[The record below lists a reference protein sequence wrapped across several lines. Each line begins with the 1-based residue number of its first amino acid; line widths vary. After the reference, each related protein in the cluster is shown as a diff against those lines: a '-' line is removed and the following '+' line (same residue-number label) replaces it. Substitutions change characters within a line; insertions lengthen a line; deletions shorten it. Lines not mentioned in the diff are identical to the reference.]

1 MQAPKGIF
9 APEEY
14 TKNTPKNPITVYCLF
29 EITTRVVIRKSH
41 VFLFLF
47 QTLRKFGASGVY
59 VLATHGLFSGASI
72 ETILLNTDL
81 IRKIVVTNTVPQVT
95 NRTKMPDILQVIDI
109 SGNSTKIFFP
119 KKVPKKLIFQD

>member
-1 MQAPKGIF
+1 M
-9 APEEY
+9 Y
-14 TKNTPKNPITVYCLF
+14 
-29 EITTRVVIRKSH
+29 

-72 ETILLNTDL
+72 ETILLNADL

-109 SGNSTKIFFP
+109 SGKWIKNTFYRKMIEYQVLIKYFP
-119 KKVPKKLIFQD
+119 NHKLICLS